1 MYHLLGMHTAYE
13 RSTIVNL
20 LMAMRVSRCDTLKL
34 LSQWSVTKD
43 CGTVLSES
51 ELLNKTRDGQRARE
65 DADED
70 GSMAWS
76 VERSKLERRRR
87 QVKYVFLFCLR
98 KCALTHFRSNLSRRV
113 VR

>member
-1 MYHLLGMHTAYE
+1 
-13 RSTIVNL
+13 
-20 LMAMRVSRCDTLKL
+20 MAMRVSRCDTLKL

-87 QVKYVFLFCLR
+87 QVKYVFVASENAPLR
-98 KCALTHFRSNLSRRV
+98 TSDPICPVGSCV
-113 VR
+113 E